1 MSTPESNDQRRPEC
15 RPEEIRTDSVGT
27 IDIIEDIEV
36 KIDPRP
42 MRDVLRRKAGL
53 PERPPEPP
61 PQPEQP

>member
-1 MSTPESNDQRRPEC
+1 MSTPESNDRRRPEC
-15 RPEEIRTDSVGT
+15 HPEQIRTDSVGS

-42 MRDVLRRKAGL
+42 MRDVLRRKAG
-53 PERPPEPP
+53 PPQQPPEPP